1 MQRTLTQLRILRSA
15 GRKGTLSL
23 VPTAPRET
31 TPHHN
36 CAPAGCLPTTFGPA
50 DAARHV
56 ERVITPNENC
66 TPDILMSQR
75 EKLRRALLTLG
86 PKWIG
91 HPAKRLCKKAQ
102 DNRDGVVATLTIAV
116 AAPLTAWHHVAGWLA

>member
-1 MQRTLTQLRILRSA
+1 MQLITVSQYRTLRRAKAGGVLR
-15 GRKGTLSL
+15 L
-23 VPTAPRET
+23 VPARPQET

-50 DAARHV
+50 EAARHV

-66 TPDILMSQR
+66 TPDILIGQR

-86 PKWIG
+86 SKWIG
-91 HPAKRLCKKAQ
+91 HPARRITRAS
-102 DNRDGVVATLTIAV
+102 
-116 AAPLTAWHHVAGWLA
+116 AAGKPDAAA